1 MNSKNKCILE
11 EIEPIQ
17 SVSQLQ
23 NTKIQ
28 KSSEYTQ
35 EHTKLNRPSLEKASI
50 IITGGM
56 GIKDKKNWHLIDDL
70 ANNLN
75 NAAVGATRK
84 VVDNGIIKY
93 EYQIGQTGKT
103 VSPQLYIAVGVSGAA
118 QHVAGMRESKIIVAI
133 NDDKKAPICEL
144 SDYVVNKD
152 LFEILPELIEKMK
165 K

>member
-1 MNSKNKCILE
+1 
-11 EIEPIQ
+11 
-17 SVSQLQ
+17 
-23 NTKIQ
+23 
-28 KSSEYTQ
+28 
-35 EHTKLNRPSLEKASI
+35 
-50 IITGGM
+50 M